1 MSHSTSLKPGD
12 HLYLVDGSGYIFRAY
27 HALPPLTRK
36 SDGLPVGAVQGF
48 CNMLWKLLKET
59 RANEK
64 PTHLA
69 VIFDESSKTF
79 RNDIY
84 PEYKAH
90 RPEPPADLRPQFGL
104 IRQATKAFNVACV
117 EQANYEADDLIATY
131 ARQAV
136 ESGATCRIVSSDKD
150 LMQLVRKGVTLLDTM
165 KDRELGEEAVLEK
178 FGVRPDKV
186 VDVQALAGDSVD
198 NVPGVPGIG
207 VKTGAQLITEYGDLE
222 TLLARAPEIKQQK
235 RRENLIEFADQA
247 RLSKRLVTLDDKVP
261 VEHDVGSFA
270 VDTPRASDLI
280 GFLKALEFTS
290 FTKKISGELEA
301 DSSAIEPA
309 AIEIKFWPPEGG
321 EAVPESPSQAT
332 DSSSRQKPGSPSQPD
347 SGIRRNDEVGE
358 RDVEVAGGGIEEAEK
373 ALLAIP
379 FLHANYETVS
389 TLAELDRWIA
399 EATELG
405 AVAVDT
411 ETDSLDSMQ
420 AGLVGISLS
429 TLPGKACYI
438 PLGHVGEGGGLFGS
452 EKIAGQINL
461 EEAIAHLKPLLENPG
476 VLKIGQ
482 NLKYDLQVL
491 RRYGTDIRPI
501 DDTML
506 LSYAIESGENGH
518 GMDEMSLKHLGHKPI
533 SFKEVAG
540 SGKSMISFAQVPLD
554 RATAYAAEDADVT
567 LRLWKLLK
575 PRLLRKR
582 KVTVY
587 ETLERPLIP
596 VLEAMEHEGILV
608 DRGVLAKLSNEFAN
622 GQGKIEAQIHELAGE
637 RFNIGSPKQL
647 GDILFGKMALP
658 GGRKTAT
665 GAWSTDSDALEDLAA
680 QGIELAR
687 RVVDWRQLAKLR
699 STYTDALPNYIN
711 PTTGRVHTSYAMA
724 ATSTGRL
731 SSSDPNLQN
740 IPVRT
745 EEGRR
750 IRTAFIAPPGT
761 KLLSADYSQIELRV
775 LAHVA
780 DIPQLKKAFADGLDI
795 HAMTASEMFGVPVKG
810 MDPAVRRRA
819 KAINFGIIYGIS
831 AFGLANQL
839 SISREEAGDYIKTYF
854 TRFPGIKTY
863 MDETKKF
870 AREKG
875 YVETIFGRRCHFAR
889 INSPNASERAF
900 MERAAINA
908 PIQGAA
914 ADIIRRAMIRM
925 QEALDAAKLS
935 AKMLLQVHDE
945 LIFETRD
952 EEIEA
957 TMKVVKH
964 VMEKAPEPAVKLTVP
979 LQVDA
984 RAAMNW
990 DEAH

>member
-1 MSHSTSLKPGD
+1 
-12 HLYLVDGSGYIFRAY
+12 
-27 HALPPLTRK
+27 
-36 SDGLPVGAVQGF
+36 
-48 CNMLWKLLKET
+48 
-59 RANEK
+59 
-64 PTHLA
+64 
-69 VIFDESSKTF
+69 
-79 RNDIY
+79 
-84 PEYKAH
+84 
-90 RPEPPADLRPQFGL
+90 
-104 IRQATKAFNVACV
+104 
-117 EQANYEADDLIATY
+117 
-131 ARQAV
+131 
-136 ESGATCRIVSSDKD
+136 
-150 LMQLVRKGVTLLDTM
+150 
-165 KDRELGEEAVLEK
+165 
-178 FGVRPDKV
+178 V

-235 RRENLIEFADQA
+235 RRENLIAFAEQA

-261 VEHDVGSFA
+261 VDHDVGSFA

-309 AIEIKFWPPEGG
+309 PIEIKFWPPEGQD
-321 EAVPESPSQAT
+321 AQPPTPHHDRAST
-332 DSSSRQKPGSPSQPD
+332 RSSSPREVPD
-347 SGIRRNDEVGE
+347 GDARVERGHDEKKV
-358 RDVEVAGGGIEEAEK
+358 VEADEDFEK

-379 FLHANYETVS
+379 FVHANYETVS
-389 TLAELDRWIA
+389 SLKDLDRWIA

-420 AGLVGISLS
+420 AGLVGVSLS
-429 TLPGKACYI
+429 TAPGKACYI
-438 PLGHVGEGGGLFGS
+438 PLAHVGEGGGLFGS
-452 EKIAGQINL
+452 EKITGQIPL
-461 EEAIAHLKPLLENPG
+461 QEAIAHLKPLLENPG

-518 GMDEMSLKHLGHKPI
+518 GMDEMSVKHLGHKPI

-554 RATAYAAEDADVT
+554 KATAYAAEDADVT

-596 VLEAMEHEGILV
+596 VLEAMEHVGILV
-608 DRGVLAKLSNEFAN
+608 DRNVLAKLSNEFAN

-745 EEGRR
+745 DEGRR

-761 KLLSADYSQIELRV
+761 KLISADYSQIELRV

-795 HAMTASEMFGVPVKG
+795 HAMTASEMFGVPIAG
-810 MDPAVRRRA
+810 MDSAVRRRA

-854 TRFPGIKTY
+854 NRFPGIKTY

-870 AREKG
+870 ARDKG

-925 QEALDAAKLS
+925 QEALDAVKLS